1 MQRRSVYIAYT
12 GGTIGMRRGQRGY
25 TPSRGF
31 LEEKMAGMEV
41 LRSREMP
48 RYDICEYEPLLDSS
62 NMTPED
68 WTKIGRDIFAR
79 YHDYDGF
86 IVLHGTDTMAYSA
99 SALSFMF
106 DNLDK
111 PIVFTGSQVPLMEVR
126 TDARENLITSLLIA
140 ANYPVPEVCLFVDDR
155 LLRGNRSTKV
165 SAQRFRAFASPNYPP
180 LGTAGVR
187 LDIDRTLLLPR
198 PTGPVRWTPAG
209 QAQVTDLRLFPG
221 ISSQI
226 LRQFLAP
233 PLQGAVLHTYGAG
246 NAPDHPE
253 ILSALRDATD
263 RGQVIV
269 NCTQC
274 LQGSVDMEGYATG
287 NALYDAGV
295 IGGFDMTPEAA
306 LTKLFYLISQGLPT
320 EEVRRSIQL
329 DLRGEL
335 TDPTQSS
342 RLQRLSDEF
351 EPRSRADF

>member
-1 MQRRSVYIAYT
+1 MARRSVYIAYT
-12 GGTIGMRRGQRGY
+12 GGTIGMRRGPRGY
-25 TPSRGF
+25 LPSPGF
-31 LEEKMAGMEV
+31 LEEKMAGIEV
-41 LRSREMP
+41 LQSEEMP
-48 RYDICEYEPLLDSS
+48 RYDIREYEPLLDSS

-68 WTKIGRDIFAR
+68 WTKIGRDLYSR
-79 YHDYDGF
+79 YDDYDGF

-106 DNLDK
+106 ENLEK

-140 ANYPVPEVCLFVDDR
+140 ANYSIPEVCLFADDR
-155 LLRGNRSTKV
+155 LLRGNRATKV
-165 SAQRFRAFASPNYPP
+165 SAQRFRAFSSPNYPP

-187 LDIDRTLLLPR
+187 LEIDRTLLRPR
-198 PTGPVRWTPAG
+198 PEHSIRFTPAG
-209 QAQVTDLRLFPG
+209 QAQVTDIRLFPG
-221 ISSQI
+221 ITPQI

-253 ILSALRDATD
+253 ILAALRDAND
-263 RGQVIV
+263 RGLVIV

-287 NALYDAGV
+287 NALYDTGV

-306 LTKLFYLISQGLPT
+306 LTKLYFLISQGFPADD
-320 EEVRRSIQL
+320 VRRAIQL

-335 TDPTQSS
+335 TDPVHSGH
-342 RLQRLSDEF
+342 LQRISELD
-351 EPRSRADF
+351 PRSRLDF